1 MTACL
6 FAAAL
11 VTVPAADQRGARGR
25 PRHAA
30 RYRADSAHRHGRFSS
45 ECGPDDDE

>member
-11 VTVPAADQRGARGR
+11 VTVPAADERGR
-25 PRHAA
+25 PLHAA
-30 RYRADSAHRHGRFSS
+30 RYRADSTHRHGRFSS

>member
-1 MTACL
+1 MTACV

-11 VTVPAADQRGARGR
+11 VTVPEAVQRGARGR
-25 PRHAA
+25 PLHAA
-30 RYRADSAHRHGRFSS
+30 RYRADSTHRHGQFSP

>member
-1 MTACL
+1 MTACV

-11 VTVPAADQRGARGR
+11 VTVPAAVQRGARSR
-25 PRHAA
+25 ALHTA
-30 RYRADSAHRHGRFSS
+30 RYRAGSTHRHGRFPP